1 MRNTCKGPDNIIY
14 RGYYTACACIWFLF
28 TSYEHLSRTNEWAK
42 RTSEWVINVHNEWI
56 KTIYT
61 NKPCNNLFIIYYRVL
76 QWNNFAYRFFH
87 CSEKNDITN
96 QISHIVFF
104 TAYRFY
110 SLLPECIKLYT
121 YIINRDYYMTSA
133 SYDIYARVRQFSERV
148 SEANEWVSDKCS

>member
-1 MRNTCKGPDNIIY
+1 MCNINRLSANQKSIKAVLLLKRVIN

-87 CSEKNDITN
+87 CSEKDDITN

-110 SLLPECIKLYT
+110 REAQCLHCAELFCKIK
-121 YIINRDYYMTSA
+121 YI
-133 SYDIYARVRQFSERV
+133 
-148 SEANEWVSDKCS
+148 